1 MAEGGGGIYV
11 RPADRIGR
19 GLEAVCRWLALAGG
33 IVLAALTVMAVVSI
47 LGRWLTGK
55 PISGDF
61 ELVQLGCAVAVS
73 CFLPHCQMRR
83 GHVIVDF
90 FTHGAGPRAKALMDG
105 IGALLLALCAAL
117 ISWRLALGG
126 MDYRATGE
134 GTMILGVPIWW
145 TFVPM
150 VPAFALL
157 ALAGLYTSIRDFR
170 GLAR

>member
-19 GLEAVCRWLALAGG
+19 GLEAVCRWFALGGG

-47 LGRWLTGK
+47 GGRWLTRK

-61 ELVQLGCAVAVS
+61 ELVQLGCAIAVS

-90 FTHGAGPRAKALMDG
+90 FTHGAGPRTKVFLDG
-105 IGALLLALCAAL
+105 IGALLLAACAAL
-117 ISWRLALGG
+117 LGWRLFLGG
-126 MDYRATGE
+126 MDYRATSE

-150 VPAFALL
+150 VPSFVLL
-157 ALAGLYTSIRDFR
+157 ALAGLYTAVQDFR